1 MSTLSALGLCLFVY
15 LRLERA
21 YKENGREDAL
31 LRVFVLLR
39 GDTVHDISFL
49 RHQKMSKKFNPVHR
63 SFLVNAAKCLPFI
76 LIMSETAI
84 SLIRLVALK
93 VYSDLF
99 WQQVW
104 HRIWK
109 SFVPFWKKEAYKIKT
124 RRALQLLFLLFGLFD
139 FRGQTMRN
147 GCVCVCFFCFCFF
160 LILSPCGLWPQAK
173 FTYSC
178 SPSYQ
183 RSSKASLGTCQPISL

>member
-1 MSTLSALGLCLFVY
+1 MFEESYRAALLPVMSTLSALGLCLFVY

-31 LRVFVLLR
+31 RRFFVLLR

-49 RHQKMSKKFNPVHR
+49 RHQKMSKKFNQGHR

-99 WQQVW
+99 
-104 HRIWK
+104 
-109 SFVPFWKKEAYKIKT
+109 
-124 RRALQLLFLLFGLFD
+124 
-139 FRGQTMRN
+139 
-147 GCVCVCFFCFCFF
+147 
-160 LILSPCGLWPQAK
+160 
-173 FTYSC
+173 
-178 SPSYQ
+178 
-183 RSSKASLGTCQPISL
+183 